1 MRIAMHCMRNCMHC
15 IPSLPPYNFAKYAT
29 MQQQCFG
36 AQIREWYGSELHRTV
51 TPINVR
57 GRNPPCTHTLPST
70 CVALITVS
78 RCDPLD
84 YRWRRCLP
92 VFIMNGQ
99 DYSVICRI
107 SSSSQPCSHWSRDN
121 SLCLK
126 REKNLFIE
134 QHIK

>member
-36 AQIREWYGSELHRTV
+36 AQIGEWYGSELHRTV

-57 GRNPPCTHTLPST
+57 GWNPPCTHTLPST

-92 VFIMNGQ
+92 VFIMNGE
-99 DYSVICRI
+99 DYSVIYVESAPLLSPAPIGPGTILYALKERKI
-107 SSSSQPCSHWSRDN
+107 FLSSN
-121 SLCLK
+121 
-126 REKNLFIE
+126 I
-134 QHIK
+134 